1 MRFRGALA
9 ILQLGAPRILFRL
22 KHSYRMLQS
31 RLFIRHGFLSI
42 ALLAALCA
50 GAHGVSAQTAQRTPS
65 DVVRE
70 FYKAMREHRFKDAW
84 SMTIYKPAVEGLTAE
99 EMEDLRSTFEEEAAH
114 IPEQVEITSE
124 QIEGKTAKV
133 FVKLP
138 ATESTPQVTSEPVVL
153 INSGGAWIVGVEADQ
168 AIVNKAGR
176 RYFLDALIDVNQN
189 AIEDVLKNL
198 VGLEAIYA
206 LAHDGAFGDQKA
218 LVGAGLMSDDVV
230 DPKSTGYSFHM
241 IVAKDG
247 KSFVA
252 GAEPVRYAHTGK
264 LSFWMDHLGKINK
277 LDNGGKP
284 LTAATPKN

>member
-1 MRFRGALA
+1 M
-9 ILQLGAPRILFRL
+9 LQLRL
-22 KHSYRMLQS
+22 IS
-31 RLFIRHGFLSI
+31 RSSLVSI
-42 ALLAALCA
+42 ALLAVFCA
-50 GAHGVSAQTAQRTPS
+50 GAPVVSAQTTQRAPS

-99 EMEDLRSTFEEEAAH
+99 EMEDLRPTFEEQAAKV
-114 IPEQVEITSE
+114 PEQVEIASE
-124 QIEGKTAKV
+124 QIEGNAAKV

-138 ATESTPQVTSEPVVL
+138 ATESTPQITSEPVIL
-153 INSGGAWIVGVEADQ
+153 INSGGAWIVGDEANQ

-176 RYFLDALIDVNQN
+176 RYFLDAVLEVNQN
-189 AIEDVLKNL
+189 GAEDFLKNL

-206 LAHDGAFGDQKA
+206 LAHDGAFGDLKA
-218 LVGAGLMSDDVV
+218 LIGAGLMSEDVV
-230 DPKSTGYSFHM
+230 DPKSTGYSFHLT
-241 IVAKDG
+241 IAPDG

-252 GAEPVRYAHTGK
+252 AAEPVRYGHTGK

-284 LTAATPKN
+284 LTAPAPKN